1 LDLEW
6 GFVVLGVTSLIGM
19 MQEMLASGC
28 SGQIVVWRGREP
40 AFKNT
45 QAQNGQVWLVAG
57 ACALFLCLLS
67 CLIDGNSASHC
78 VHQCCSSASPL
89 LLSSAACRLCFATRS
104 SSGLF
109 CILNCLSSSV
119 VAQQKK
125 KSE

>member
-19 MQEMLASGC
+19 MQEMLASGH

-40 AFKNT
+40 AFENT
-45 QAQNGQVWLVAG
+45 RAQNGQVRLVAG

-67 CLIDGNSASHC
+67 RLIDGNSASHC
-78 VHQCCSSASPL
+78 AHWCCSSASPL
-89 LLSSAACRLCFATRS
+89 LSSSAARHLRFATRS

-109 CILNCLSSSV
+109 CILNRLSSSV